1 METKNSK
8 VKLSKIEQSICKV
21 LAQKR
26 HDNNRKNNVNNSKI
40 GNQSDFETDLEGIA
54 AEFAFCKIHNI
65 FPDLSIH
72 VRSSKS
78 GTDKKGDCFYYGYSV
93 DVKTTKYKTGKLL
106 AVPWKSDNGPD
117 IYALMVG
124 SFPHYEFKGFML
136 SDDLLIPERIGNL
149 GYGETYIAEQK
160 DLLNFSELGL

>member
-1 METKNSK
+1 MKTKNK
-8 VKLSKIEQSICKV
+8 KIKLSKIEQSICKV

-40 GNQSDFETDLEGIA
+40 GDQSDFETDLEGIA

-78 GTDKKGDCFYYGYSV
+78 GTDKKGDCVYNGYSI

-106 AVPWKSDNGPD
+106 AVTWKDSDSVD

-124 SFPHYEFKGFML
+124 SFPNYEFKGFML
-136 SDDLLIPERIGNL
+136 SGDLLSPERIGNL
-149 GYGETYIAEQK
+149 GYGDTYIAQQEE
-160 DLLNFSELGL
+160 LLNFDELGL